1 MNSDKANK
9 KEEVSV
15 DKKLANLLLLGW
27 TMLADTCPV
36 ETCKCPLMRSL
47 DGKKYC
53 CGCEAWENSAKIE
66 KQEFKEI
73 ASNNIRKTK
82 IEKEQQPKEI
92 VKEEEKKEIIVTKKE
107 NVNEKVIK
115 VPKKKLDYLTERL
128 DKETDISLIDQLTK
142 SIMLN
147 MDAIKKYEELNI

>member
-107 NVNEKVIK
+107 NVNEKVIRVLK
-115 VPKKKLDYLTERL
+115 AKLDYLTERL
-128 DKETDISLIDQLTK
+128 DKETDLSLIDQLTK

>member
-53 CGCEAWENSAKIE
+53 CGCEAWENSSKIE
-66 KQEFKEI
+66 KQDFKEI
-73 ASNNIRKTK
+73 SSNNIRKTK

-107 NVNEKVIK
+107 NVNEKVIRVLK
-115 VPKKKLDYLTERL
+115 AKLDYLTERL
-128 DKETDISLIDQLTK
+128 DKETDLSIIDQLTK

-147 MDAIKKYEELNI
+147 MDAIKKYEELK

>member
-115 VPKKKLDYLTERL
+115 VLKKKLDYLTERL

-147 MDAIKKYEELNI
+147 MDAI